1 MRITPL
7 FALFLC
13 CSLSLGAQEYLAI
26 QGKVMDAVT
35 GKPLAFAHVGI
46 PERGIGT
53 LSGQDGSFTLKIAER
68 FAGAS
73 LSASYMGYSTYERP
87 LAALES
93 PVLITLKPT
102 PLSLREVIVMEESA
116 LENII
121 RRAVRRIPENY
132 PDRPTSMLGFY
143 RESRTDNQQEYVYL
157 AEGVLDIYKTS
168 YKKKDEGQTG
178 LVQGRKMELAPPEEM
193 SKKASFTAGHLAAHR
208 FDFVKNRI
216 DFIDEQYFP
225 DYHYWL
231 EGITEYGGSPAYVI
245 AFDRAE
251 GATRGRM
258 KGKVYI
264 DTLSYAF
271 IRSEFELRP
280 EALRQQSAYPLYSGS
295 WKGNRYIV
303 NYRKIGDTW
312 HFSDAF
318 REGAY
323 RDGGMYSNEILIT
336 EVKPGRGKPVPY
348 LERLEREQK
357 FLTLASTYEPDFWK
371 HYNTTPINEKL
382 ERSVQQLKNE
392 SIAATVFDSAFVA
405 QRQLERDSLARLER
419 ELRPVESPTGSP
431 LPLPRPAVPEL
442 PAQQKKAFRW
452 RSQTT
457 LGLGAS
463 LLATEPASFQM
474 TYLARGDEEAI
485 LSLAGEMPASAF
497 EPVGHLGF
505 RVLFHPNFFVQY
517 NHQRGLWRNIY
528 REQGIGLGA
537 QHNLSR
543 QRPFFVRASAQYS
556 RLRHASLIGTADNE
570 YGRFRADS
578 KRFNSNKVN
587 MYYGSQFHNLN
598 LGLELALELHR
609 GLEIFA
615 RGEYR
620 VGLSHQQHFYLK
632 EKQLLF
638 PSKGRVPLNS
648 RTLAER
654 NGQAF
659 DGRAAEG
666 LPLLFSVGVVFK

>member
-1 MRITPL
+1 MRTSSL
-7 FALFLC
+7 LALFLC
-13 CSLSLGAQEYLAI
+13 FSLSLSAQEYLAI
-26 QGKVMDAVT
+26 QGKVSDAAT
-35 GKPLAFAHVGI
+35 GKPLAYAHVGI

-68 FAGAS
+68 FAGAV
-73 LSASYMGYSTYERP
+73 LSASFMGYSTYEQP
-87 LAALES
+87 LATLES
-93 PVLITLKPT
+93 PALIQLKPT

-121 RRAVRRIPENY
+121 RRAVRRIPDNY

-143 RESRTDNQQEYVYL
+143 RESRTDSQQEYVYL

-178 LVQGRKMELAPPEEM
+178 LVQGRKMELAAPEEV
-193 SKKASFTAGHLAAHR
+193 SKQASFTAGHLAAHR
-208 FDFVKNRI
+208 FDFVKTRI
-216 DFIDEQYFP
+216 DFIDEAYFP

-231 EGITEYGGSPAYVI
+231 EGITVYGDSPAYVI

-251 GATRGRM
+251 GAARGRL

-271 IRSEFELRP
+271 IRAEFELRP
-280 EALRQQSAYPLYSGS
+280 EALRQQRAYPLYSGS

-303 NYRKIGDTW
+303 NYRKVGDTW

-371 HYNTTPINEKL
+371 HYNTTPINAKL
-382 ERSVQQLKNE
+382 ERSVQQQKNE
-392 SIAATVFDSAFVA
+392 AIAASVFDSAFVA
-405 QRQLERDSLARLER
+405 QRQLERDSLARLESAIK
-419 ELRPVESPTGSP
+419 PVEPSDAPTPSLPRSP
-431 LPLPRPAVPEL
+431 LPAP
-442 PAQQKKAFRW
+442 QKEKAAFRW
-452 RSQTT
+452 RMQQTV
-457 LGLGAS
+457 GLGAS
-463 LLATEPASFQM
+463 MIATDAASFGL
-474 TYLARGDEEAI
+474 TYLERADGAEI
-485 LSLAGEMPASAF
+485 LSLAGEMPESAF
-497 EPVGHLGF
+497 EPVGHFGL
-505 RVLFHPNFFVQY
+505 RLLFHPNFFVQY

-528 REQGIGLGA
+528 REQSFGLGT
-537 QHNLSR
+537 QLNLSR
-543 QRPFFVRASAQYS
+543 QRPFFVRASAHYG
-556 RLRHASLIGTADNE
+556 RLRHASLIGAANNE
-570 YGRFRADS
+570 YGSFQADG
-578 KRFNSNKVN
+578 KKINSNKVN
-587 MYYGSQFHNLN
+587 MYYGSQFRNLN

-620 VGLSHQQHFYLK
+620 LALDSQQHVYLK

-638 PSKGRVPLNS
+638 PRKGRVPLNS
-648 RTLAER
+648 RVLSER
-654 NGQAF
+654 DGQAF
-659 DGRAAEG
+659 RGEAAGG
-666 LPLLFSVGVVFK
+666 LPLLFSLGVVFK